1 MNKEID
7 PVHTTEYPIKID
19 QNQRTRGSTAKTGFD
34 LFLTKNFLAYQKER
48 KASLHALLLLL
59 RE

>member
-19 QNQRTRGSTAKTGFD
+19 QNERTRGSTAKTGFD
-34 LFLTKNFLAYQKER
+34 LFLTYQKLFSLPKR
-48 KASLHALLLLL
+48 KKSKAYMHYFFY
-59 RE
+59 